1 MARSPGTF
9 PGQYVQ
15 SLKQVQKPS
24 HHKAYSLSL
33 RAGILVGIGFVAAID
48 ELVFHQ
54 LLGWHHFYDLSTPF
68 IGLVSDGILHAAE
81 LICMVAGFMTML
93 NLQRSSTLLPPAAFG
108 GFLCGVGGFQLFDGI
123 VNHKILQIH
132 QIRYGVDIL
141 PYDILWNL
149 VAVLFLT
156 IGIYVVFHYRKRVN
170 LPS

>member
-1 MARSPGTF
+1 MQRG
-9 PGQYVQ
+9 
-15 SLKQVQKPS
+15 SLR
-24 HHKAYSLSL
+24 KAHSLSL

-68 IGLVSDGILHAAE
+68 IGLLSDGLLHAAE
-81 LICMVAGFMTML
+81 LICTVAGFMTML

-149 VAVLFLT
+149 VAVLFLVV
-156 IGIYVVFHYRKRVN
+156 GVYVVYRHKKKVIS
-170 LPS
+170 PS